1 MNGNAVSAKNE
12 KSNCAKVPFCS
23 AVITFSSVQT
33 QKQSKKYQ
41 IHKYL
46 IEDNNQG
53 I

>member
-1 MNGNAVSAKNE
+1 MTGNALSAKNE

-23 AVITFSSVQT
+23 AVITSSLVQK
-33 QKQSKKYQ
+33 QKQSKKHQ

-46 IEDNNQG
+46 IEDNNQW